1 MRKLDIRNESYYFVM
16 IFNMIAKKY
25 NMSIYETYEYL
36 SRYKGVEFLQEFYD
50 VEHTLN
56 SDDVV
61 DDLIAIC
68 AQNGGTLV

>member
-1 MRKLDIRNESYYFVM
+1 MEIEKESDYFLM
-16 IFNMIAKKY
+16 IFVMIAKKY
-25 NMSIYETYEYL
+25 HLSIYDTYQYL
-36 SRYKGVEFLQEFYD
+36 RKYKGVEFLEEFYD

-68 AQNGGTLV
+68 GQNGGTLV